1 MNRIGVREG
10 IKEIFDHPWFG
21 NLNLKKIYEKKI
33 QPPLKPDLLQFN
45 LNEKDFYKDEEQ
57 TVNKLK

>member
-33 QPPLKPDLLQFN
+33 
-45 LNEKDFYKDEEQ
+45 
-57 TVNKLK
+57 